1 VGDSNDGL
9 VKADGVNGCQVGEE
23 VGVSVGDAE
32 GVAVEVVV
40 EVALLFPS
48 ARESDKPPSSKP
60 IEARAMMIPRNT
72 CRKFFITSFLRATFP
87 GQASGR

>member
-1 VGDSNDGL
+1 
-9 VKADGVNGCQVGEE
+9 VKTAEGVNGCQVGEE
-23 VGVSVGDAE
+23 VGVNGCQVGE
-32 GVAVEVVV
+32 EVGVKVGVEVGLDV

-48 ARESDKPPSSKP
+48 ANESDKPPSSKP

-72 CRKFFITSFLRATFP
+72 CRKFFIASFLQATFP